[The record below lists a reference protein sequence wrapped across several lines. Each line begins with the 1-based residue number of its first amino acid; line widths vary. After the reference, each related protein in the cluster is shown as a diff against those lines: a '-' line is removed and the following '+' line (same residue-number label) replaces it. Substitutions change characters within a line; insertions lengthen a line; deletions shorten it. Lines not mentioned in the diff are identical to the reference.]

1 MSVLKLVVGG
11 LGCLFLGLGLG
22 DVWQAVGA
30 LWGATRALQTL
41 CNTCCDTLTLR
52 QLIKLGLSLGNG
64 YMHGEAR
71 EQAPQKLSG

>member
-30 LWGATRALQTL
+30 LWGATRALQPL
-41 CNTCCDTLTLR
+41 CNTRNDTLTLR
-52 QLIKLGLSLGNG
+52 QLIDQSIKLQFLVFRQWLHAWIST
-64 YMHGEAR
+64 
-71 EQAPQKLSG
+71 